1 MKLAVAI
8 SFICLHPRWEI
19 LVFCILCLLRL
30 AWERRLDRVTGKGY
44 QGVAMGQKD
53 WNSTINSDSF
63 FIPRIFINNKKTI
76 EIKKRKRSPRF
87 G

>member
-1 MKLAVAI
+1 M
-8 SFICLHPRWEI
+8 
-19 LVFCILCLLRL
+19 
-30 AWERRLDRVTGKGY
+30 DRVTGKGY
-44 QGVAMGQKD
+44 QCVAMGQKD